1 MSLEHTNRINK
12 QHSGDRELQLLSD
25 EEIMSEIQEDNGD
38 AFTVLFDRYH
48 RLVMVTA
55 LKIVRDV
62 AEAEEVTQNVF
73 FEVYRAARQFDPAK
87 GTLKGWLLQF
97 AYHRGINRRNYLVLR
112 QFYNRLDFDD
122 VLASDKG
129 ATSSHQLP
137 VQEAAHLVEEALKTL
152 NEPVRRI
159 IQMAFFEG
167 MTLREVSE
175 RTQQSFNS
183 VRNHYYRGLAHLR
196 THLTSRSV
204 ELRSDGALPVG
215 QVSRVKA

>member
-1 MSLEHTNRINK
+1 ML
-12 QHSGDRELQLLSD
+12 
-25 EEIMSEIQEDNGD
+25 EIQEGNGD

-48 RLVMVTA
+48 RLVLVTA

-73 FEVYRAARQFDPAK
+73 FELYRSARQFDPAR

-112 QFYNRLDFDD
+112 QFYNRVDIDD
-122 VLASDKG
+122 VLASDKAG
-129 ATSSHQLP
+129 TSSRQLP

-152 NEPVRRI
+152 KEPARGI

-204 ELRSDGALPVG
+204 ELRSEGVLPVG